1 MPYMYILECA
11 DGSYYT
17 GSTWNLEKRLWE
29 HQNGQ
34 GANHTAKHLPVK
46 LAYCEE
52 GDSIEAAYRR
62 EKQIQGWSRKKKQ
75 ALMAGDSN
83 QLHRLAACRNASH
96 SCNVGFGFGS
106 AQPTSQPTSQSA
118 SQPAS
123 PSTSRSLSGA
133 EGRDSGRNEGE

>member
-1 MPYMYILECA
+1 MYILECA

-106 AQPTSQPTSQSA
+106 AQPTPQS
-118 SQPAS
+118 AS

-133 EGRDSGRNEGE
+133 EGRGSGRNEGE